1 MDLITIYKIN
11 NIMSMDPQFHLVD
24 TPYNDLLITNFE
36 EMIGSTKLFWK
47 LKCASPKNLINIRK
61 QHKIHEIIDLVNQ
74 LNVGIMELI
83 KIDGCGKYAWFEY
96 SEQFNVNLSNYA
108 KGVGEM
114 YACQLSLKLYIED
127 ATNEVVRRKYAERI
141 YEWLGTLEC
150 SIDDLCQLSVSKT
163 NFILYVLQKYNP
175 IVLSL
180 EVAVNYSYA
189 IDSLKSQINMMQTL
203 MS

>member
-1 MDLITIYKIN
+1 MTFVLD
-11 NIMSMDPQFHLVD
+11 
-24 TPYNDLLITNFE
+24 
-36 EMIGSTKLFWK
+36 
-47 LKCASPKNLINIRK
+47 
-61 QHKIHEIIDLVNQ
+61 
-74 LNVGIMELI
+74 
-83 KIDGCGKYAWFEY
+83 
-96 SEQFNVNLSNYA
+96 NYE
-108 KGVGEM
+108 KGVGEI

-150 SIDDLCQLSVSKT
+150 SIDDFCQLSVSKT
-163 NFILYVLQKYNP
+163 NFILHVLQKYNP

-189 IDSLKSQINMMQTL
+189 IDSLKSQINIMQTL